1 MQKSRKL
8 HYVKIRAFSFG
19 KIYREFANSMNVP
32 PVMTRRIFLQFCSNV
47 ICSLIQDFISV
58 QFTYSNSLSK
68 SLRT

>member
-1 MQKSRKL
+1 
-8 HYVKIRAFSFG
+8 
-19 KIYREFANSMNVP
+19 VP